1 MENALEVRGIN
12 KKYKHFRL
20 KDVNITIPKGY
31 LLGFIGANG
40 AGKTTT
46 IKSILN
52 LIRTDSGEVY
62 IYGKKN
68 TELTR
73 EEKERIG
80 VVMDRLMAPKN
91 ISWKQLDNIMKN
103 IYKSWDSGKFADM
116 CMKAGL
122 PEKGKIDTYSKGMEM
137 KLAIACAMSHD
148 PWLLI
153 MDEPTSGLDPMARGE
168 VLDMLLEF
176 LQDENH
182 SVLMS
187 SHITSD
193 LEKVADYITFI
204 RNGEIIMSEEREEML
219 SKYALL
225 KCSDEELAR
234 IPHDAV
240 VSHKKGKFGTERLVI
255 KDRIGDD
262 EGLILDRATIDDIMI
277 FYNVR
282 DEEDY

>member
-1 MENALEVRGIN
+1 MDYALEVRGVC
-12 KKYKHFRL
+12 KKYANFEL
-20 KDVNITIPKGY
+20 KDINITIPRGY
-31 LLGFIGANG
+31 ILGFIGANG

-52 LIRTDSGEVY
+52 LIRTDGGEVY

-73 EEKERIG
+73 EDRERIG

-91 ISWKQLDNIMKN
+91 MSWKQLDSIMKN
-103 IYKSWDSGKFADM
+103 IYSTWDSGKFAEM
-116 CMKAGL
+116 CRKAGL
-122 PEKGKIDTYSKGMEM
+122 PEKGNIDTYSKGMEM
-137 KLAIACAMSHD
+137 KLAIACAMCHD

-193 LEKVADYITFI
+193 LEKVADFITFI
-204 RNGEIIMSEEREEML
+204 RKGEIIMSEEREEML

-225 KCSDEELAR
+225 KCTEEELAKLPR
-234 IPHDAV
+234 DAV

-255 KDRIGDD
+255 RDRLGDE
-262 EGLILDRATIDDIMI
+262 EGLLMDKATIDDIMI